1 NPSRGPRGR
10 RGRPLPRLAGTA
22 YRRGSIGK
30 GRSVPEGDVVMGFM
44 SGLGVDRVGR
54 HRLRA
59 CTAAAL
65 VALAAA
71 CSSASSRGNARAST
85 AENSSGPAPGAQ
97 GRYSLRSLHR
107 TYGFSASG
115 TILPPAVPSPTPA
128 LAVGLM

>member
-1 NPSRGPRGR
+1 
-10 RGRPLPRLAGTA
+10 
-22 YRRGSIGK
+22 
-30 GRSVPEGDVVMGFM
+30 MGFM

-128 LAVGLM
+128 VAVGLMTFDGRGGCTIADTINIGGTVAVREATACT